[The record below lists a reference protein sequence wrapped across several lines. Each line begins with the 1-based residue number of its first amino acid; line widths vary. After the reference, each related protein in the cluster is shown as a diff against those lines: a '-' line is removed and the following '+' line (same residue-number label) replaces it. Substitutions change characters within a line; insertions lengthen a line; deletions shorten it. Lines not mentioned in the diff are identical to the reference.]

1 MKPLKM
7 LQIMH
12 ADILEKLRV
21 IADQCKN
28 AYVAN
33 YTYTDH
39 VVVSE
44 TIDVDGYT
52 LTVGIGNSVT
62 EAQPT
67 VINLVLVNLTIIM
80 PDARL
85 LGYYTYDVVKNTLS
99 TIQPELGAGM
109 TIDTS
114 RALITL
120 LDDVVVQTAASIPN
134 AMVFSR

>member
-67 VINLVLVNLTIIM
+67 VINLVLVNLTIIT

-109 TIDTS
+109 SIDAS

-120 LDDVVVQTAASIPN
+120 LDDVVVQTATSIPN